1 MMNLDVGG
9 IIQPHHSGEKMGVTE
24 MSEMKFER
32 IISIGFFCGGAMEL
46 EKLGLRDKSYPFDWI
61 ISDIHSIAE
70 LLANDFQDLFD
81 EELLFRNT
89 EYSHIIHHKKYRFD
103 FYHDFDRN
111 LSIESQVK
119 SVESKYRRRIKNF
132 YLSIKKPTLFIRYI
146 QDDEGPFWTQKDN
159 ELILRL
165 KKFNQDNRVLLVAN
179 RGVTIELEKLPDEVV
194 TVFTVDPDK
203 KDSVARNFITENEQI
218 RDFVRNIQYPFFLK
232 VSNYYVLYVKKLRKK
247 VNGLIGRLLSVLR
260 KIYRLLKGEK
270 LAISKTI
277 KPDLD

>member
-9 IIQPHHSGEKMGVTE
+9 IIQPHHSGEKMGMTE
-24 MSEMKFER
+24 MSETKFER

-89 EYSHIIHHKKYRFD
+89 EYPHIIHHKKYRFD

>member
-9 IIQPHHSGEKMGVTE
+9 IIQPHHRGEKMGVTE

-89 EYSHIIHHKKYRFD
+89 EYPHIIHHKKYRFD

-119 SVESKYRRRIKNF
+119 SVESKYRRRINNF

-218 RDFVRNIQYPFFLK
+218 RDFVRNIQYPFLIK

-247 VNGLIGRLLSVLR
+247 VNGVIGRLLSVLR

-277 KPDLD
+277 KPDSD